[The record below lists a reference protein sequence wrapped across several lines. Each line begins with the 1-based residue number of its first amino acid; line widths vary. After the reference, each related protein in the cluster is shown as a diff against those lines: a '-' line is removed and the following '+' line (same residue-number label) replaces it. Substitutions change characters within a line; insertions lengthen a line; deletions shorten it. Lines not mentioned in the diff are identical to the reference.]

1 MKNVFFI
8 FFAKKVTVKCFFF
21 TKTEKKLRMWRTYR
35 KIIWRWRRLQLM
47 LNTKTNWVNNNR
59 SILQKQVTNTQSKR
73 KEDSKCKCIV
83 YLKSMYVPSHFR
95 GVIRQGWRTVFAVSL
110 RMWNRILSFRVRQHL
125 KTYSLSMHI
134 YNREVHQNART
145 VKSTD
150 SCKRV
155 KLKVHPMLSDEKKGA
170 MSPRAAAPTNNDHFS
185 CPNWQIPKHLHSVRG
200 GG

>member
-1 MKNVFFI
+1 MSSPAYKINIIEKRFLYFFRQKGNCEM
-8 FFAKKVTVKCFFF
+8 FFFF
-21 TKTEKKLRMWRTYR
+21 TRTEKKLRMWRTYR

-110 RMWNRILSFRVRQHL
+110 RMWNRILSFCVRQHL

-155 KLKVHPMLSDEKKGA
+155 ELKAHPNALGWKEGSYEPKG
-170 MSPRAAAPTNNDHFS
+170 S
-185 CPNWQIPKHLHSVRG
+185 CANK
-200 GG
+200 